1 MLKHLILNGWVWSN
15 ILHWRLPHPPTHMEK
30 DGVMGSV
37 LGDALLKEEEDIPE
51 EEVLVFKVVRPE
63 PLQCH

>member
-1 MLKHLILNGWVWSN
+1 MLKRLILNGWVWSN
-15 ILHWRLPHPPTHMEK
+15 ILHWSLPHPPTHMET
-30 DGVMGSV
+30 DGVMGSA

-63 PLQCH
+63 PLQYH